1 MRGVYWQELWVHI
14 PSTRKRENSN
24 KDRRSIPHP
33 VVPPVYTTS
42 TTPTSQGLDR
52 GQGRNTPAW
61 MVRDQASNPINQAV
75 PLSDKRQQ
83 QSDPWIVP
91 KLARVHNVKV
101 TGGTPILISIN
112 NNLPCVDF
120 RVGNG
125 AHHSPSLYMLVDS
138 GAAMNTGHLTYHRSV
153 MAQFPDIIE
162 EYIECGPGTKYDLVH
177 LKVAVTQSTALDQ
190 FNDGTLSAIIRYKA
204 PYCCDSQYLILSFTL
219 GDSLSLRTILGTPA
233 LEAMH
238 SVLDLS
244 DKKLV
249 LKRLNVTLPLVMIE
263 PSPALQP
270 PTKKQLQSGSPI
282 SASGNSSEIIV
293 MATGD
298 GS

>member
-1 MRGVYWQELWVHI
+1 MRGVYWQELWAHI
-14 PSTRKRENSN
+14 LSTRKGGNANR
-24 KDRRSIPHP
+24 DRRSIHHP
-33 VVPPVYTTS
+33 VAPPVYTTS
-42 TTPTSQGLDR
+42 ATPTAQRLWRD
-52 GQGRNTPAW
+52 QGRNTLAW
-61 MVRDQASNPINQAV
+61 IVREQASNLNNQADS
-75 PLSDKRQQ
+75 PSDKRQQ
-83 QSDPWIVP
+83 QSDSWIVP
-91 KLARVHNVKV
+91 MLARVHNVKV
-101 TGGTPILISIN
+101 TGGTPMPISIN
-112 NNLPCVDF
+112 NNLLCVDF

-125 AHHSPSLYMLVDS
+125 AHHSLSLCMLVDS
-138 GAAMNTGHLTYHRSV
+138 GTAMNTDHLAYHRSV
-153 MAQFPDIIE
+153 MTQFPGIDE
-162 EYIECGPGTKYDLVH
+162 EYIECEPGTKDDLVQ
-177 LKVAVTQSTALDQ
+177 LKVAVTQSTVADQ
-190 FNDGTLSAIIRYKA
+190 FNNCTLSAIIHYKT
-204 PYCCDSQYLILSFTL
+204 PYCCDSQHLILSFTL